1 MKENLIALAWAIAIW
16 FVLYPTLIL
25 IMSSGE

>member
-25 IMSSGE
+25 IMTGE